1 MFLFVL
7 FLCLFFVLL
16 SRFFGPS
23 SLPSFGYVSCI
34 VLGPPAGHR
43 NTRFFCVFFSSVC
56 LPSSLLFLSCLP
68 SGLMVS
74 SFCWP
79 INWTYHRHIIGLIVP
94 ANSNLAPS
102 GLGLRRERTFVLFS
116 FFFSFLFLSVSS
128 IFTLIFSLLSRVFVC
143 TIDMFVLIVL
153 CDCK

>member
-1 MFLFVL
+1 MSALISSFLVL
-7 FLCLFFVLL
+7 SSVWPYGVVLL
-16 SRFFGPS
+16 
-23 SLPSFGYVSCI
+23 L
-34 VLGPPAGHR
+34 A
-43 NTRFFCVFFSSVC
+43 
-56 LPSSLLFLSCLP
+56 
-68 SGLMVS
+68 
-74 SFCWP
+74 